1 MLTAKQKKKHF
12 VVGLIK
18 GKLAARLCRQQQ
30 QQEQQQ
36 KVQTNT
42 NLLFIIFS
50 FSHKS

>member
-1 MLTAKQKKKHF
+1 MLTAKQQKKKHF

-30 QQEQQQ
+30 QQ